1 MGIQVGSTNLNKM
14 LMKLVLLLTVV
25 CCAYAEQQS
34 NIDLCQDCKETIEK
48 VQDVVKEKLECFIKL
63 FLTPCKW
70 FIFFQD
76 ECFDEMAKLAERAYK
91 CIEELD
97 GPEFCKKIHLCPQDG
112 NRILI

>member
-1 MGIQVGSTNLNKM
+1 MGIQVSSTNLNKM

-34 NIDLCQDCKETIEK
+34 NIDLCQVCKETIEK
-48 VQDVVKEKLECFIKL
+48 VKDVVEEKVECIIKL
-63 FLTPCKW
+63 FLAPCKW
-70 FIFFQD
+70 CIFFQD
-76 ECFDEMAKLAERAYK
+76 ECIEGMGKLAERAIK
-91 CIEELD
+91 CVQELD